1 MQFTKLKEAHLQV
14 KNLRKAISFYQDIL
28 GFRTQSYVKEKHA
41 VFVAGSTMLVC
52 HLAKS
57 TNEDG
62 QSLIQLSYPN
72 QHIVLE
78 SKSDEY
84 ETNKE
89 EMAYHEI
96 AILQEVVRESG
107 KRSFFIHDPD
117 MNLIEI
123 TEYNAWES

>member
-1 MQFTKLKEAHLQV
+1 MQFTKLKETHLQV

-57 TNEDG
+57 ASEEG
-62 QSLIQLSYPN
+62 VPLIQMGYPN
-72 QHIVLE
+72 QHLVLE
-78 SKSDEY
+78 SKADEY
-84 ETNKE
+84 ENNKAD
-89 EMAYHEI
+89 MGYHDIEI
-96 AILQEVVRESG
+96 VAETVRESG
-107 KRSFFIHDPD
+107 KRAFFIHDPD
-117 MNLIEI
+117 GHLIEI

>member
-78 SKSDEY
+78 SKPGEY
-84 ETNKE
+84 EANKE

-96 AILQEVVRESG
+96 EILSETVRESG
-107 KRSFFIHDPD
+107 KRAFFIHDPD
-117 MNLIEI
+117 ENLIEI

>member
-78 SKSDEY
+78 SRDGEY
-84 ETNKE
+84 ERNKE
-89 EMAYHEI
+89 DMAYHDI
-96 AILQEVVRESG
+96 QIIQETVRESG

-117 MNLIEI
+117 MTLIEI

>member
-1 MQFTKLKEAHLQV
+1 MQFTKLKEAHLLV

-78 SKSDEY
+78 SKASEY

-89 EMAYHEI
+89 EMAYHDI
-96 AILQEVVRESG
+96 VILQETVRESG

>member
-78 SKSDEY
+78 SRDGEY
-84 ETNKE
+84 ERNKE
-89 EMAYHEI
+89 DMAYHDI
-96 AILQEVVRESG
+96 QIIQETVRESG